1 MALAK
6 RLYFA
11 ALSVLI
17 ATRERLE
24 KQVVVFV
31 FLTLPLFYLNLT
43 GLDNLI
49 LLTKNRQIKELI
61 SKQKIDFLP
70 LSFLSYVKV
79 KNYSLG
85 EKKILSLLLLLLL
98 APRVVLLDE
107 VLNGLDQ
114 KNRKVLLY
122 CLVQLKK
129 EATVILSGH
138 EEYYLEMADE
148 LLNVKN
154 GKIEPITSEDLRS
167 FFISTKKEVKMLF
180 EFYYQRRSKIF
191 YLFLSVILLLST
203 LMFVSQIMLIQSH
216 LRHFQYYVEE
226 ALARGETIQEIL
238 EQPFSISMNE
248 NTEIVDNPLK
258 YHYVAYHSSFAAL
271 NVQNGVNQLLSSSF
285 FVLFP
290 FFRGYTG

>member
-1 MALAK
+1 M
-6 RLYFA
+6 
-11 ALSVLI
+11 
-17 ATRERLE
+17 
-24 KQVVVFV
+24 
-31 FLTLPLFYLNLT
+31 NLT

-49 LLTKNRQIKELI
+49 LLTKNWQIKELI

-98 APRVVLLDE
+98 APRILLLDE

-129 EATVILSGH
+129 EAIVILSGH

-167 FFISTKKEVKMLF
+167 FFISTK
-180 EFYYQRRSKIF
+180 RR
-191 YLFLSVILLLST
+191 
-203 LMFVSQIMLIQSH
+203 
-216 LRHFQYYVEE
+216 
-226 ALARGETIQEIL
+226 
-238 EQPFSISMNE
+238 
-248 NTEIVDNPLK
+248 
-258 YHYVAYHSSFAAL
+258 
-271 NVQNGVNQLLSSSF
+271 
-285 FVLFP
+285 
-290 FFRGYTG
+290 

>member
-1 MALAK
+1 M
-6 RLYFA
+6 
-11 ALSVLI
+11 
-17 ATRERLE
+17 
-24 KQVVVFV
+24 
-31 FLTLPLFYLNLT
+31 NLT

-49 LLTKNRQIKELI
+49 LLTRNRQIKELI

-129 EATVILSGH
+129 EAIVILSGH

-167 FFISTKKEVKMLF
+167 FFISTK
-180 EFYYQRRSKIF
+180 RR
-191 YLFLSVILLLST
+191 
-203 LMFVSQIMLIQSH
+203 
-216 LRHFQYYVEE
+216 
-226 ALARGETIQEIL
+226 
-238 EQPFSISMNE
+238 
-248 NTEIVDNPLK
+248 
-258 YHYVAYHSSFAAL
+258 
-271 NVQNGVNQLLSSSF
+271 
-285 FVLFP
+285 
-290 FFRGYTG
+290 